1 MSEVSV
7 FEMAQESFI
16 KTLRKETAESHQNL
30 EDNPLSKA
38 LLDPDVTLA
47 DYQAYLS
54 KLYGVTVV
62 CEKQVFPE
70 LASVLPDLSER
81 YKAHLIEK
89 DLLATGLTDAQI
101 QALPVHHFHFSR
113 RSEAIGIMYVL
124 EGSTLGG
131 KIIYK
136 HIHEKLGFTPESG
149 AAYFWGYGTQT
160 GTLWKSF
167 VSILTQFAAENNDDP
182 LVIESAKKTFTEI
195 NKWLSGRNC

>member
-1 MSEVSV
+1 MNEVSV
-7 FEMAQESFI
+7 FEKDQESFI

-54 KLYGVTVV
+54 KLYGVTVA
-62 CEKQVFPE
+62 CENQVFPE
-70 LASVLPDLSER
+70 LASVLTDLSER

-89 DLLATGLTDAQI
+89 DLIATGFTEEQI
-101 QALPVHHFHFSR
+101 KGLPIHQFHFSGL
-113 RSEAIGIMYVL
+113 SEAIGIMYVL

-131 KIIYK
+131 KVIYK
-136 HIHEKLGFTPESG
+136 HIHEKLGLTPESG
-149 AAYFWGYGTQT
+149 AAYLWGYGTQT

-167 VSILTQFAAENNDDP
+167 VSTLIQVAVENNGDP
-182 LVIESAKKTFTEI
+182 RIIDSAKMTFTEI
-195 NKWLSGRNC
+195 NKWLSGRN